1 MPINM
6 VMFEVKSAEREYLE
20 KHLFEDYNIELY
32 EECLDSEF
40 VKMLPAKI
48 FENTNAISIFNNSSI
63 SSDVLNNFKNLRV
76 ISIRAAHY
84 DNICIN
90 SCEDKNIA
98 VVNIPDFGAQSVA
111 EYTIGLMI
119 NLVRNIIPANNFIK
133 SNNKYKGGFLGR
145 DLKDMTL
152 GIAGTDLTGATVC
165 KIANALGMNIVAYD
179 NKKKQELI
187 ETCNVEYLSIGEFI
201 ERSDIISV
209 HMEYLSESYHLF
221 NDEIFSKCKDG
232 MYFINTSK
240 SELVDI
246 EALQKYI
253 DIGKIAGA
261 ALDTSP
267 CNSICYNC
275 VNLSE
280 RLEPN
285 HLDCL
290 TQAEFIERFK
300 AYDNVIITP
309 CIAYATQ
316 DAIEN
321 NIKQTMINIKKALN
335 GDKMCRIV

>member
-6 VMFEVKSAEREYLE
+6 LMFEVKTAEREYLE
-20 KHLFEDYNIELY
+20 KHLFEDYKIELY

-40 VKMLPAKI
+40 MNMLSSEI
-48 FENTNAISIFNNSSI
+48 LENTNAISIFNNSSI
-63 SSDVLNNFKNLRV
+63 SSDVLDNFRNLRV

-84 DNICIN
+84 DNICIS

-165 KIANALGMNIVAYD
+165 KIAKALGMNIIAYD
-179 NKKKQELI
+179 NIKKQELI
-187 ETCNVEYLSIGEFI
+187 ETYNIEYLPIDEFA
-201 ERSDIISV
+201 EKSDIISV
-209 HMEYLSESYHLF
+209 HLEYTPETYHLF

-232 MYFINTSK
+232 MYFTNTSK

-246 EALQKYI
+246 VALQKYI
-253 DIGKIAGA
+253 DNGKIAGA

-267 CNSICYNC
+267 CDSICYNC

-280 RLEPN
+280 KLEPSN
-285 HLDCL
+285 LDCL
-290 TQAEFIERFK
+290 TQAEFIERFM

-321 NIKQTMINIKKALN
+321 NMKQTMINVKKALN